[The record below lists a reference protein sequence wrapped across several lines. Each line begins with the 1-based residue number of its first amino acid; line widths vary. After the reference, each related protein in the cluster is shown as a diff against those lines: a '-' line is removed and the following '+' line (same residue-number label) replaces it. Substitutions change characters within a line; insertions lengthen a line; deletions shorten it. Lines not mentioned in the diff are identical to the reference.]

1 MQEKSLGP
9 NLFRRVMADALI
21 FAGMIGISPLLVASL
36 TAEPAAAQGGA
47 TNPPPA
53 WNEIPLGAGTY
64 RQYQNN
70 HQTDTI
76 DIPVK
81 PNGGEIEYMLKM
93 KQGESVV
100 YSWRAVDMANPEK
113 LTSEFHGHTERAGTA
128 PGTLIFYRK
137 AMDGSESGSLVAP
150 FEGIHGWYLKND
162 TERPIVVRLTVAGFY
177 ELIPNQIR

>member
-1 MQEKSLGP
+1 MHEKILSP
-9 NLFRRVMADALI
+9 SPFRQVVADALT
-21 FAGMIGISPLLVASL
+21 FAGMTAIPPLLVLSL
-36 TAEPAAAQGGA
+36 AAGPAAAQAGA
-47 TNPPPA
+47 SNPPA
-53 WNEIPLGAGTY
+53 WKEIPLGAGTY

-137 AMDGSESGSLVAP
+137 AMGGSESGSLVAP

-177 ELIPNQIR
+177 ELIPKQIR